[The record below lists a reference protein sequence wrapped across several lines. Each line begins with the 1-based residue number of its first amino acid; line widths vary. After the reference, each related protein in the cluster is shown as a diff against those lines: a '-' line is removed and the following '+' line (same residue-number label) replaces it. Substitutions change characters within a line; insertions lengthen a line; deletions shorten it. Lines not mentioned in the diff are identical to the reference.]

1 MVKLKSEVQCCKSIF
16 STTQMQHRTGASLL
30 DIPLSQ
36 PPLTSR
42 IPCPT
47 GQTLLS
53 IMATVTETELM
64 DIEELFLQTDPG
76 AGADRVQPLAV
87 TNQRAAQAAVE
98 AAADSA
104 SDEDAADDAGV
115 QAQVPGSQR
124 LWIRCLGAQ
133 IMNEIGR
140 NSPSAHL
147 HEHAAWCARSK
158 TENVRRFMQ
167 DLRLLAQ
174 HLGQRVHGRHADTG
188 ELLVGGLL
196 VPHCASWLHNTCHD
210 QRRAELSNLHCL
222 KCNLSEVQRLYPQY
236 GYTLLP
242 DAADLLLVF

>member
-1 MVKLKSEVQCCKSIF
+1 
-16 STTQMQHRTGASLL
+16 
-30 DIPLSQ
+30 
-36 PPLTSR
+36 
-42 IPCPT
+42 
-47 GQTLLS
+47 
-53 IMATVTETELM
+53 MATVTETELM

-76 AGADRVQPLAV
+76 ASADRVQPLAV
-87 TNQRAAQAAVE
+87 TNQRAAQAAAE

-133 IMNEIGR
+133 IMIEIGR

-147 HEHAAWCARSK
+147 PEHAAWCARSK
-158 TENVRRFMQ
+158 TEKVRRFMQ

-188 ELLVGGLL
+188 E
-196 VPHCASWLHNTCHD
+196 C
-210 QRRAELSNLHCL
+210 
-222 KCNLSEVQRLYPQY
+222 
-236 GYTLLP
+236 
-242 DAADLLLVF
+242 